1 MLHFKCFKLD
11 FEKFNELEHKFQKS
25 THKAPWREKE
35 IQNIKQVMRLG
46 GSNEKLQ
53 HMSNMSSKRQNKVR
67 CNNLKK

>member
-1 MLHFKCFKLD
+1 
-11 FEKFNELEHKFQKS
+11 
-25 THKAPWREKE
+25 
-35 IQNIKQVMRLG
+35 MRLG

>member
-1 MLHFKCFKLD
+1 MNWNINLRKVPTMHHA
-11 FEKFNELEHKFQKS
+11 EKK
-25 THKAPWREKE
+25 

>member
-1 MLHFKCFKLD
+1 MLHFKCFKLN
-11 FEKFNELEHKFQKS
+11 FEKFNELEHKFKKS

-35 IQNIKQVMRLG
+35 IQNIKQVMR
-46 GSNEKLQ
+46 SNEKLQ